1 MWVSV
6 AVSCTASSSCLAVTS
21 TGCAVFQFVVLNVSV
36 FSVTFRSVPLVP
48 PTVTVTG
55 PVGCVASFTV

>member
-1 MWVSV
+1 MCVSV
-6 AVSCTASSSCLAVTS
+6 AVSSTASSSWPAVTS
-21 TGCAVFQFVVLNVSV
+21 TGCAVFQLVLLNVSV
-36 FSVTFRSVPLVP
+36 FSTTLRSVPAVP